1 MHCLVFI
8 LLRGQDEASLGVEGE
23 KEKQTLKP
31 PESLLVDTEG
41 AAGEGELWV
50 CRASAPKTGLGRGKV

>member
-8 LLRGQDEASLGVEGE
+8 FLRGQDEASLGVEGE

-31 PESLLVDTEG
+31 PEPLLVDTEG
-41 AAGEGELWV
+41 AAGERE
-50 CRASAPKTGLGRGKV
+50 